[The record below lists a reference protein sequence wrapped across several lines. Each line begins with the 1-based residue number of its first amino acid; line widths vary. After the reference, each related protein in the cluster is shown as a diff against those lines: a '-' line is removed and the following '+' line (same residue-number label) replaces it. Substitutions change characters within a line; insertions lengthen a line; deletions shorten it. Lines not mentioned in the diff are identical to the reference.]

1 MPSPGKRIPTIST
14 LFLGPSEGSKVHV
27 HSSRQGLTI
36 VDNVRMYGSLS
47 VPVL

>member
-14 LFLGPSEGSKVHV
+14 LFLGPSEAPQVLWHLSC
-27 HSSRQGLTI
+27 RGLTI